1 MVITV
6 ANGQNPFASTSSSLL
21 KGHGIQKPMS
31 NISEIGQIWH
41 AKILL
46 LAKSKLISIELWVLG
61 TSIHRFIARRKA
73 PGESSCCCCAT
84 SNYEVHSAHE
94 QYRVLCF
101 QKQYREQDHKKTKQF
116 TRTTLRQQHLD
127 NRLKSFHKNDSTD
140 SRNNLPNISLT

>member
-1 MVITV
+1 M
-6 ANGQNPFASTSSSLL
+6 
-21 KGHGIQKPMS
+21 GHGIQKPMS

-41 AKILL
+41 AKILF
-46 LAKSKLISIELWVLG
+46 LAKSKFISIELWVLD

-84 SNYEVHSAHE
+84 SNYEVQHMNNTEYFVSKNNTE
-94 QYRVLCF
+94 NKTTR
-101 QKQYREQDHKKTKQF
+101 KQI

-127 NRLKSFHKNDSTD
+127 NRLKSLKKNDSTD